1 MIERVDRSFRA
12 KQQDMKRCAE
22 IPIPPH
28 LTMRSAVFRQDR
40 RASGNTFPLLT
51 GGGFF
56 VFDSGK
62 VRGWRLDYS
71 GESTT

>member
-1 MIERVDRSFRA
+1 MIERVDRLFRA

-22 IPIPPH
+22 NPIPARPI
-28 LTMRSAVFRQDR
+28 MRSAVFRQDR
-40 RASGNTFPLLT
+40 RASGNTFPLLK

-71 GESTT
+71 GEGTT